1 MTRKIR
7 ELHQKIC
14 NKSEQ
19 IEGHTTFLDRETL
32 YQKRSNHPK
41 WLCEFSIILINSQA
55 TFNWIE
61 TSQVSGIKVN
71 AQEMLRKVW
80 KKKKEIQQNHYIKNQ
95 NGILFTF

>member
-7 ELHQKIC
+7 DLREKIC

-32 YQKRSNHPK
+32 YHKRSNHPK
-41 WLCEFSIILINSQA
+41 WLCEFSIILINSQT

-61 TSQVSGIKVN
+61 TSLNVRYKSKCPRN
-71 AQEMLRKVW
+71 AKKSM

-95 NGILFTF
+95 HGILFTF